1 MEEIARGLEKP
12 EKEEK
17 EMEMETEKQTEE
29 AELEMVLEELP
40 RDQEVQEVQLL
51 NSD

>member
-1 MEEIARGLEKP
+1 
-12 EKEEK
+12 
-17 EMEMETEKQTEE
+17 MEMETEKQTEE